1 MYIYI
6 YICNTKKT
14 IAYSDDLL
22 NLADQSRVN
31 SRPIQTYIQSF
42 VESREL
48 IRKEGKNT
56 RERERNVGKIQV
68 RINTCFDAVRTASLS
83 FL

>member
-31 SRPIQTYIQSF
+31 SNVYSILCRI
-42 VESREL
+42 SRVN
-48 IRKEGKNT
+48 KEREEKYKRE
-56 RERERNVGKIQV
+56 RERERNVGKIQD

>member
-1 MYIYI
+1 M
-6 YICNTKKT
+6 KKT

-31 SRPIQTYIQSF
+31 SNVYSILCRI
-42 VESREL
+42 SRVNKKRGE
-48 IRKEGKNT
+48 KYK

-68 RINTCFDAVRTASLS
+68 RINTCFDALRTASLS